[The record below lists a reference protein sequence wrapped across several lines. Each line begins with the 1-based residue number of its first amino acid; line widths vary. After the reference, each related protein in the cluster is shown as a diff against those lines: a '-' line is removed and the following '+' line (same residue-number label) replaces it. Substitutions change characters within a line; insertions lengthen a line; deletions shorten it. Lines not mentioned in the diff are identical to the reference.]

1 MSWAILLL
9 PPPSSAGGRP
19 GAYARR
25 LRHSLGLK
33 VVQPVVLSPLPVER
47 LKTAL
52 RGVER
57 LIAVEEN
64 ATAQLVALIEREG
77 IRADKKILRYDGRP
91 FTVDELVR
99 RVSGVIA

>member
-1 MSWAILLL
+1 
-9 PPPSSAGGRP
+9 
-19 GAYARR
+19 
-25 LRHSLGLK
+25 
-33 VVQPVVLSPLPVER
+33 VVLSPLPAER

-52 RGVER
+52 LGVDR

-64 ATAQLVALIEREG
+64 ATAQLVALTEREG
-77 IRADKKILRYDGRP
+77 IFADKKILRYDGRP